1 MSVSAKS
8 AEKAPGYLP
17 LTISSI
23 NEEVTGVKVITFNET
38 VSYKAGQYLTL
49 LHHGPHGEIRR
60 SYSITSSPVLQ
71 EPLAIGVKRIENGF
85 YSRQLVD
92 HARVGDTLLASGTGG
107 LFTLP
112 DDILNY
118 KQIFFLA
125 AGSGITPIFSLV
137 KTALH
142 AYPHLSV
149 VLFYS
154 NKSPKQTMFLQ
165 PLRELAATFPGRL
178 HIEFIFSNTPDLG
191 RARLHKDYLYKLID
205 QLAAAPRQQ
214 LLFYLCG
221 PLNYMR
227 LSSFALRQ
235 YGFSANQIRKEV
247 FNVDK
252 TPLPKLVPPDTRAHQ
267 VTLHIN
273 GKTTHIACKY
283 PENILSSAREAGV
296 VLPYSCETGKCGSCL
311 ARILKGKVWMAYNEV
326 LTERDLQKGLT
337 LTCVGYP
344 VEGDVELEI
353 L

>member
-1 MSVSAKS
+1 MSMSAKS
-8 AEKAPGYLP
+8 AEKVPGFVT
-17 LTISSI
+17 LTISNIS
-23 NEEVTGVKVITFNET
+23 EEVAGVKVFTFNET
-38 VSYKAGQYLTL
+38 IPYKAGQYLTL

-60 SYSITSSPVLQ
+60 SYSITSSPVLE

-92 HARVGDTLLASGTGG
+92 HAQVGDKLLTSGAGG

-142 AYPHLSV
+142 AHPHLSV

-154 NKSPKQTMFLQ
+154 NRSPHQTIFLQ

-191 RARLHKDYLYKLID
+191 KARLHKDYLNKLLD
-205 QLAAAPRQQ
+205 QLVVAPPQQ

-235 YGFSANQIRKEV
+235 FGFSANQIRKEV

-252 TPLPKLVPPDTRAHQ
+252 TPLPKLVPPDTRAHR
-267 VTLHIN
+267 VTLHVA
-273 GKTTHIACKY
+273 GKTARITCKY
-283 PENILSSAREAGV
+283 PNNILSGAREAGI

-311 ARILKGKVWMAYNEV
+311 ARIIKGKVWMAYNEV

-344 VEGDVELEI
+344 VDGDVELEI

>member
-1 MSVSAKS
+1 MSDKA
-8 AEKAPGYLP
+8 AEITPGYQT
-17 LTISSI
+17 LTISDISK
-23 NEEVTGVKVITFNET
+23 EVAGVKIFTFKEKI
-38 VSYKAGQYLTL
+38 SYKAGQYLTL

-60 SYSITSSPVLQ
+60 SYSITSSPALN

-85 YSRQLVD
+85 YSRRLVD
-92 HARVGDTLLASGTGG
+92 HAQIGDTLLTSGAGG
-107 LFTLP
+107 LFTFP
-112 DDILNY
+112 EDIQNY
-118 KQIFFLA
+118 KQVFLLA
-125 AGSGITPIFSLV
+125 AGSGITPIYSLL

-142 AYPHLSV
+142 TYPHLSV

-154 NKSPKQTMFLQ
+154 NKSPEQTIFLK
-165 PLRELAATFPGRL
+165 PLQQLAAKFPNRL
-178 HIEFIFSNTPDLG
+178 HIELVYSNSPDLG

-205 QLAAAPRQQ
+205 QLAIAPQNQ

-235 YGFSANQIRKEV
+235 YGFSPNQIRKEV

-252 TPLPKLVPPDTRAHQ
+252 TPLPKLVPPDTRAHK

-273 GKTTHIACKY
+273 GKANQVECKY
-283 PENILSSAREAGV
+283 PKNILTSASEAGL
-296 VLPYSCETGKCGSCL
+296 VLPYSCETGKCGSCI
-311 ARILKGKVWMAYNEV
+311 ARVIKGEVWMAYNEV
-326 LTERDLQKGLT
+326 LTENDLQKGLT

-344 VEGDVELEI
+344 VGGDAELEI